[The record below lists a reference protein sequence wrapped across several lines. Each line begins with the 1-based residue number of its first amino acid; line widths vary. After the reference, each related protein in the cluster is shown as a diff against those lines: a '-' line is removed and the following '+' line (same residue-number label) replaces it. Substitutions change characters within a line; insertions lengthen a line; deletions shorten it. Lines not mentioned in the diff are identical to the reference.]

1 MIIKC
6 ARPSL
11 LHGRYKS
18 EWHWYKH
25 SGASKQEAMWDAI
38 VSTPPGTPLAGS
50 PERSAKGSSASVDST
65 ADVVHVSISEHVD
78 SDSDDC
84 ELQVALAAFAKA
96 SDS

>member
-25 SGASKQEAMWDAI
+25 SGASKQEAMWGAI

-65 ADVVHVSISEHVD
+65 ADVVHVSISDD
-78 SDSDDC
+78 SDSDC
-84 ELQVALAAFAKA
+84 GELQVALAAFAKA